1 MYAAIGYGGHS
12 PRQKAVGRMRDELR
26 RIAKPHREQGRRG
39 PRGADRPAKSPA
51 VPKPEHGII
60 VEGLDNCLVKFSN
73 CCMPVPGDEIVGF
86 ITRGYGVSVH
96 RTDCPNASQ
105 ERRSAPGQEGRWI
118 RVSWGTDIDESYPTT
133 LEVVCK
139 DRPKLMLDISA
150 ALSATDTRV
159 SSLNLRTSQDQF
171 AIFHLEIGV
180 RDGKQLRDV
189 MNKLNQ
195 ISGVLNV
202 TRPAG

>member
-1 MYAAIGYGGHS
+1 MQG
-12 PRQKAVGRMRDELR
+12 ELG
-26 RIAKPHREQGRRG
+26 RIAKQHQ
-39 PRGADRPAKSPA
+39 ADKAAEVPVEGTPDAVRPA
-51 VPKPEHGII
+51 VPNGKSEHGII
-60 VEGLDNCLVKFSN
+60 VEGLDNCLVKFSK
-73 CCMPVPGDEIVGF
+73 CCTPVPGDEIIGF

-96 RTDCPNASQ
+96 RMDCPNASQ